1 MHDAMWVEI
10 RRAVTE
16 ARNELEQVRADYLF
30 FSIPAPSDLGF
41 LIACSLHVHDE
52 LSFYS
57 WISFASQCQVVVLIS
72 FVLLRFATSPA
83 SGSEQYILPVP
94 TVC

>member
-1 MHDAMWVEI
+1 MHDAMGVEI
-10 RRAVTE
+10 RRAVAE

-30 FSIPAPSDLGF
+30 FPFPASSDLGF
-41 LIACSLHVHDE
+41 LMACSLHVQDE
-52 LSFYS
+52 LSFTS
-57 WISFASQCQVVVLIS
+57 WISFASQCQVVVLVR

-83 SGSEQYILPVP
+83 SGSERHILPVP

>member
-1 MHDAMWVEI
+1 MSWSRSGLI
-10 RRAVTE
+10 TS
-16 ARNELEQVRADYLF
+16 F
-30 FSIPAPSDLGF
+30 FPFPASGDLGF
-41 LIACSLHVHDE
+41 LTACSLHVHDE

-72 FVLLRFATSPA
+72 FVLLKFATSPA
-83 SGSEQYILPVP
+83 SGSEQHILPVP